1 MNTAYGRIMP
11 SATAGCQVNI
21 KRTVIRLSLDPVYA
35 ALPWQM
41 FNTLSLDVSRDAWV
55 FCN

>member
-11 SATAGCQVNI
+11 SATDRLPSQYQA
-21 KRTVIRLSLDPVYA
+21 TVIRLSLDPVYA

-41 FNTLSLDVSRDAWV
+41 FNTLSLDVSRDAWGLL
-55 FCN
+55 